1 MIFEISLP
9 HVFAPGASEEENAQ
23 ALHLLLEHLISQN
36 QVFLM
41 RHPGVWPGLYR
52 SPVVYGRTRV
62 WDSIPAL
69 MQRGYGDCKTL
80 SAALIAEYR
89 NAGVPAKPVFRFVDN
104 GKTGVLYDLGVQA
117 GRNDFHILVETPKG
131 REDPSKVKGMGKDEN
146 EHFAPSA
153 MNGASRGF
161 AWPWQRRG

>member
-1 MIFEISLP
+1 MIFEINLP
-9 HVFAPGASEEENAQ
+9 HVFAPGASEEENAH
-23 ALHLLLEHLISQN
+23 ALRFLLEHLIAQN
-36 QVFLM
+36 QVYLS
-41 RHPGVWPGLYR
+41 RHHDWPGLYR
-52 SPVVYGRTRV
+52 SSVVYGRTRV

-89 NAGVPAKPVFRFVDN
+89 NAGIPAKPVFRFVDN

-117 GRNDFHILVETPKG
+117 GRNDFHILVETPNG
-131 REDPSKVKGMGKDEN
+131 REDPSKAKGMGKDEN
-146 EHFAPSA
+146 AYFAQAPS
-153 MNGASRGF
+153 GARGGF

>member
-1 MIFEISLP
+1 MIFEINLP

-23 ALHLLLEHLISQN
+23 ALCCLMEHLISQN
-36 QVFLM
+36 QIYLK
-41 RHPGVWPGLYR
+41 RHHDWPGLYR

-69 MQRGYGDCKTL
+69 AERGYGDCKTL

-89 NAGVPAKPVFRFVDN
+89 NAGIPARPVFRYVDN
-104 GKTGVLYDLGVQA
+104 GKGVLSDLGVQA

-131 REDPSKVKGMGKDEN
+131 PEDPSKIKGMGRDEN
-146 EHFAPSA
+146 AHFSQGPMGGAP
-153 MNGASRGF
+153 RRF
-161 AWPWQRRG
+161 AWPWQR